1 MKQQKV
7 NIIGSVIEVIDS
19 NNSSF
24 IGLKCLVIDETKKMF
39 IVNISGKEKKI
50 IKNSV
55 VIKKIDDGT
64 VIDCKKISND
74 LISRLKQKEKRK

>member
-1 MKQQKV
+1 MKKINV
-7 NIIGSVIEVIDS
+7 IGSVIEIIDS
-19 NNSSF
+19 NNTSF
-24 IGLKCLVIDETKKMF
+24 IGLKCSVIDETKKMF
-39 IVNISGKEKKI
+39 VVGVGGKEKKI

-55 VIKKIDDGT
+55 VVKKVDDGT